1 PSRAQTRESWAIGS
15 PYLGTIEET
24 ARVDRQRGI
33 RPFSSGP
40 TYDALLL
47 ILGAC
52 LVYAGVRVLHPALL
66 LTRGTDVSGLVVLLL
81 SVIAVLVLVW
91 PMARLL
97 WQAAKQ
103 AALPASAYRGGMLAV
118 AKGLESRGEIR
129 PVGAGNIKV
138 TPMGKRRAEA
148 YTVSVTGGT
157 RQVRALCMDT
167 FGELFP
173 AFGAQRCILELGA
186 TDLHCKTWPAWLCS
200 RLAMVVGRGSGFF
213 ACPRIIGRRR
223 ADAHAYAACWQEEVG
238 PCRLHEIDSVE
249 VLRLLTRAR
258 RRTMDP
264 DARAVRHQ
272 VWS

>member
-1 PSRAQTRESWAIGS
+1 
-15 PYLGTIEET
+15 
-24 ARVDRQRGI
+24 
-33 RPFSSGP
+33 
-40 TYDALLL
+40 
-47 ILGAC
+47 
-52 LVYAGVRVLHPALL
+52 
-66 LTRGTDVSGLVVLLL
+66 L

-129 PVGAGNIKV
+129 PGGAGNIKV

-157 RQVRALCMDT
+157 RQERALCMDT
-167 FGELFP
+167 FSELFVP
-173 AFGAQRCILELGA
+173 IGSPRFILEVGA
-186 TDLHCKTWPAWLCS
+186 TDLHWKTWRAWLRS
-200 RLAMVVGRGSGFF
+200 RLAIVLARRSRFF
-213 ACPRIIGRRR
+213 AVPRIIGRRP
-223 ADAHAYAACWQEEVG
+223 AGAHGFSASWHDDMG

-249 VLRLLTRAR
+249 DLRLRTRAR